1 MIWRPC
7 KLLREITEKDQLGND
22 VPTGDYETIA
32 ETECR
37 YTPWSNYDL
46 AIEEREVTKNEQ
58 RYVLH
63 VPYDTAKLATHAE
76 IDGVR
81 LRITRIS
88 DLYPRW
94 TALQVEVYRA

>member
-1 MIWRPC
+1 MIWKPC

-46 AIEEREVTKNEQ
+46 AIE
-58 RYVLH
+58 
-63 VPYDTAKLATHAE
+63 
-76 IDGVR
+76 
-81 LRITRIS
+81 
-88 DLYPRW
+88 
-94 TALQVEVYRA
+94 